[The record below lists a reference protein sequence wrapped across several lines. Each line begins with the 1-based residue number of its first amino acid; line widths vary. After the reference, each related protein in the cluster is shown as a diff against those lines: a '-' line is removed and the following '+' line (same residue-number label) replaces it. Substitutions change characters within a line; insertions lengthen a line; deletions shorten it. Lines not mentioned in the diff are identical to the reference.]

1 MEQGWDPEV
10 KKYLRKVIQ
19 TISLG
24 LLWLMTGVTAG
35 IYFELGYTN
44 GKPVTGTILF
54 YTAMAVSLLLLIR
67 YLYKMWKK
75 Q

>member
-1 MEQGWDPEV
+1 MERGWDPEV
-10 KKYLRKVIQ
+10 KKYLRKVLQ

-35 IYFELGYTN
+35 IYFELGHTN
-44 GKPVTGTILF
+44 GKLVIGTILF
-54 YTAMAVSLLLLIR
+54 YAVMAISLVMLIR

-75 Q
+75 